1 MKHISL
7 PSLEAMKQKLE
18 KKGPKH
24 KTESASVCEE
34 IGKEFGMNVYW
45 MQYKYH
51 PRVMRDALSS
61 FQKAEK
67 LPFFATPQKK
77 FAYFLGILKKT
88 L

>member
-1 MKHISL
+1 MEKIKL
-7 PSLEAMKQKLE
+7 PSIEAMQKKL
-18 KKGPKH
+18 GPKH
-24 KTESASVCEE
+24 KTESAAVCED

-51 PRVMRDALSS
+51 PRRMRDALSA

-67 LPFFATPQKK
+67 LPAFKDAKAR

-88 L
+88 V